1 MVPFFVVAA
10 TNATNY
16 VNNATLDKFQ
26 SFQYKSITFHA
37 TPFCR
42 NKDLADTYKDTIEI
56 ALRKKTELKK
66 DPYGAIYHEYLDLYT
81 DVKKAGH
88 KHNPDLIKKANSFWL
103 KHADSLQQLLQ
114 GVDPILQVSMTDP
127 NTSEKDRNTIRKY
140 LQTMH
145 GTAMAYPGM
154 GGLKA
159 QKDHYSLLETY
170 GTKSSHVFM
179 ATDGDNPMYKS
190 LALPLDALEID
201 KVKKDMSGASRQ
213 AALQVQVIEYFKVIR
228 DNDTFQAN
236 PEYQKEQFKISYNE
250 MMKKLLEK
258 TWPITREEF
267 E

>member
-159 QKDHYSLLETY
+159 QKDHHSLLETY
-170 GTKSSHVFM
+170 GMKSS
-179 ATDGDNPMYKS
+179 NPFLSTSEENSIYKS
-190 LALPLDALEID
+190 LALSLDALEIEP
-201 KVKKDMSGASRQ
+201 VNKKMSGASRY
-213 AALQVQVIEYFKVIR
+213 AALQVQIIEYFKVIR

-236 PEYQKEQFKISYNE
+236 PAYQKKQFKISYNE